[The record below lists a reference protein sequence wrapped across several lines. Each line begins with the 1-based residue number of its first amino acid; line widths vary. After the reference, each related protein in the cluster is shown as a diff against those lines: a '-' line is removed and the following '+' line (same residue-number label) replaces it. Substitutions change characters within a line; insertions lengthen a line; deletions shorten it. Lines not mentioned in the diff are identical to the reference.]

1 MSFAIRAGADAGQQV
16 EATGSA
22 ATKDR
27 LLNAAAV
34 LFAERGFDNVT
45 VREICSA
52 SQANVAAVNYH
63 FGDKAGLYRSIV
75 THAIQVMLETNEM
88 SQKAGAGLSPE
99 DQIREFV
106 KVFVRRLTSD
116 RPNNWIH
123 KLMAR
128 EMEHP
133 TETLDMVMTQV
144 VRPRLDYLCSVVA
157 SIMGLAP
164 DDPKVRRSV
173 ASLQGQCLMAVRK
186 VPLPLVDIW
195 GEVTQD
201 LEAMAAHIAD
211 FSIGGMR
218 AIAMRE
224 PRA

>member
-1 MSFAIRAGADAGQQV
+1 MRGVIRLKPDATSKQDTS
-16 EATGSA
+16 ASA

-27 LLNAAAV
+27 LINAAAV
-34 LFAERGFDNVT
+34 LFAERGFENVT

-75 THAIQVMLETNEM
+75 LHAIEVMLETNEQL
-88 SQKAGAGLSPE
+88 QKAGAGLSPE

-116 RPNNWIH
+116 GPNSWIH

-133 TETLDMVMTQV
+133 TEALDLVMNQV
-144 VRPRLDYLCSVVA
+144 VRPRLEYLSSVA
-157 SIMGLAP
+157 GAIMGLPP
-164 DDPKVRRSV
+164 DDPRVRRSV

-186 VPLPLVDIW
+186 VPSPLAKVW
-195 GEVTQD
+195 GGVAQD
-201 LEAMAAHIAD
+201 LDGLIAHIAE
-211 FSIGGMR
+211 FSIGGMH
-218 AIAMRE
+218 AIAGRE
-224 PRA
+224 SGA